1 MARRKV
7 NKSAK
12 IRAEFDKNPKARP
25 RDVVAALAAR
35 KIKVSPAQVS
45 NIRSRMAGKRKS
57 GKLNGGMIAV
67 SDLQAAKKLVDALGS
82 IERAQSAIGA
92 LARLQ

>member
-1 MARRKV
+1 MTRRKV

-12 IRAEFDKNPKARP
+12 IREEFDKNPEARP
-25 RDVVAALAAR
+25 KDVLAALASR

-45 NIRSRMAGKRKS
+45 TIRSRMTGKPKSRKP
-57 GKLNGGMIAV
+57 NGGMIAV

-82 IERAQSAIGA
+82 TDRAQSAIAA

>member
-1 MARRKV
+1 MTRRKV

-12 IRAEFDKNPKARP
+12 IREEFDKNPEARP

-45 NIRSRMAGKRKS
+45 TIRSRLTGQAKSRKT
-57 GKLNGGMIAV
+57 NGGMIAL

-82 IERAQSAIGA
+82 IERAQSAIVA